1 MMKIGPTRSA
11 WLLCLG
17 YVVVAGTYIVV
28 SGSIAKN
35 DAASVD
41 ELARHERIKGL
52 AYVGVTAAL
61 LFVGSSVL
69 FRRLQAQADDIA
81 RHRDAL
87 LEADRRAIAGLL
99 ASAVAH
105 DVKNLLHVVLGNA
118 EMLEAHVE
126 RTPEARRLF
135 ADLEGAAGRMLE
147 LAARLRD
154 ATKLDDPP
162 REVDLTRLIHDD
174 LGVLNGHER
183 IRNVRLSVRAPDA
196 LRVFAQPSV
205 VRRALMNLVLN
216 AAEAAGP
223 GGRVEVRVVP
233 REGRVVI
240 EVHDSGPGVPRELRR
255 SIFEPGYS
263 TKLNGTGLGLLSV
276 TACATQ
282 LAADVDLGESDLGGA
297 CFSMRF
303 PKAASASRQPALD
316 AIRSA

>member
-1 MMKIGPTRSA
+1 MKMAATRAA

-35 DAASVD
+35 ESGSVE
-41 ELARHERIKGL
+41 ELARNERIKGL
-52 AYVGVTAAL
+52 AFVGVTAAL
-61 LFVGSSVL
+61 LFLGSSIL
-69 FRRLQAQADDIA
+69 FRRLQGQADDIA

-118 EMLEAHVE
+118 EMLEAHIE

-135 ADLEGAAGRMLE
+135 HDLESAAGRMLE

-154 ATKLDDPP
+154 ATKADDPP
-162 REVDLTRLIHDD
+162 RDVDLAQLVHDD
-174 LGVLNGHER
+174 IGVLCGHER
-183 IRNVRLSVRAPDA
+183 IRNVRLQVRANEP
-196 LRVFAQPSV
+196 VHVYAQPSI

-216 AAEAAGP
+216 AAEAAWP
-223 GGRVEVRVVP
+223 GGRVEVRVV
-233 REGRVVI
+233 RRDGRVVV
-240 EVHDSGPGVPRELRR
+240 EVHHSGPGVPTELRTA
-255 SIFEPGYS
+255 IFEPGYS

-276 TACATQ
+276 SACAAQ
-282 LAADVDLGESDLGGA
+282 LGAEVDVIASDLGGA
-297 CFSMRF
+297 CFRLRLSESG
-303 PKAASASRQPALD
+303 SARREPTTAL
-316 AIRSA
+316 AGA